1 MPRVKCPVCLQHFK
15 TEEVAYE
22 FIKNR
27 YYHSS
32 CCSEEFLYTE
42 KTFILLKKAWNVDKV
57 NRSKITKQIDQ
68 FKIEHRYTMKE
79 IYEDLFYFF
88 EIKKSDNGKYQ
99 NTIGIVPFIHKEA
112 RAYYL
117 KTIESNE
124 KKEIVLKQLEEYSPQ
139 ERVIYIRKQERKKL
153 SFELEEE

>member
-1 MPRVKCPVCLQHFK
+1 MSRAKCPICLEYFK
-15 TEEVAYE
+15 TEEVAHE
-22 FIKNR
+22 HFKGR

-42 KTFILLKKAWNVDKV
+42 KTFVLLKQSWNVDKI
-57 NRSKITKQIDQ
+57 NRNKIQKQIDQ
-68 FKIEHRYTMKE
+68 FKIEYQYTVKE

-88 EIKKSDNGKYQ
+88 EIKKSDSGKYQ

-112 RAYYL
+112 RAYYS
-117 KTIESNE
+117 KIVEGNE

-139 ERVIYIRKQERKKL
+139 ERVVYIRKQKQKRL